1 MKTAFLTALVVS
13 CTLGSFHATA
23 QEGKPQKADHRNAFS
38 PVTVENAEVKLEMQ
52 DALAEATYCK
62 FRFKATNKTNDYV
75 FVDPAKFKV
84 TLGGAAMGFKEKA
97 FTLRPYEDAV
107 RTLNVIGGTAYHQ
120 ESFSIDFADGFH
132 LAPSKGSVVT
142 VEEFT
147 LPASKN
153 EVSGGPFTVN
163 LQSLSQETDKTQA
176 KFNVKYTGSALG
188 IVDPSK
194 VSFRIPAGQVF
205 ATAKSKSKPVVLTGG
220 ESDNFTVTAEIPG
233 KIADMQFTTLT
244 VLWNETFV
252 ESAKRA
258 LTVDQAAFTLDAA
271 KTAEIN
277 K

>member
-1 MKTAFLTALVVS
+1 MKTTLLAAFALSLTVASPAL
-13 CTLGSFHATA
+13 A

-38 PVTVENAEVKLEMQ
+38 DMVVENSTVKIELK

-62 FRFKATNKTNDYV
+62 FRFKVTNKTNDYV
-75 FVDPAKFKV
+75 FVDPSKFKV

-97 FTLRPYEDAV
+97 FMIRPYEDAV
-107 RTLNVIGGTAYHQ
+107 RTLNVVGGTNYHS
-120 ESFSIDFADGFH
+120 ETFAIDFADAFEQ
-132 LAPSKGSVVT
+132 APSKGTVVA

-147 LPASKN
+147 LPAAKN

-163 LQSLSQETDKTQA
+163 LLKLDQETDQTVA
-176 KFNVKYTGSALG
+176 KYNVKYTGSALG
-188 IVDPSK
+188 VVDPSK
-194 VSFRIPAGQVF
+194 VAFRIPAGQVF

-220 ESDNFTVTAEIPG
+220 EEDNFTITAEIPG

-252 ESAKRA
+252 ESTKKP
-258 LTVDQAAFTLDAA
+258 VNVNQATFALDAA